1 MNEKALK
8 QITESVIEPIVRDT
22 NDFSEIIINLEV
34 LGGVLRRAAVV
45 DDLNRNL
52 LDYLQKS
59 IKTIEEI
66 TNYLELI
73 EAKQTLSVGKVRNNL
88 DNLLPAIVDMIVKQ
102 TIKELENRK

>member
-22 NDFSEIIINLEV
+22 NDFSEVVIKLEV
-34 LGGVLRRAAVV
+34 LGGVLRRATVI
-45 DDLNRNL
+45 DDLDRNL

-59 IKTIEEI
+59 IKTIEKI
-66 TNYLELI
+66 VNNLELI
-73 EAKQTLSVGKVRNNL
+73 ESKQTLSVGEVRRNL
-88 DNLLPAIVDMIVKQ
+88 ESLLPAIVDMIVKQ